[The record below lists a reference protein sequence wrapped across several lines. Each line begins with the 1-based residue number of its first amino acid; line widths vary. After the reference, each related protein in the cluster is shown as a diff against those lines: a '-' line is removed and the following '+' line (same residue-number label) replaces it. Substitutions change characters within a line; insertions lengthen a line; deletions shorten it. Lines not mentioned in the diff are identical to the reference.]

1 MKLATPSCLRLQLL
15 AGVLALLAASP
26 AGATDEPI
34 PGLVTDWS
42 LSQTAPVNDIDVE
55 RYPDAQL
62 QKFLQWQ
69 PVQSEPTGLVDVAH
83 LRQPFPGINS
93 YCVYARTTLH
103 AERKEMRAFTL
114 GCSGALSLY
123 LNGRVLF
130 RSQGD
135 GPGRDPSSSGS
146 LGWSNTIWLSLEEG
160 DNEVLLAV
168 SPTAAGWSFKG
179 RDLDAIYLHPAGTK
193 LWELSGLAEMPE
205 SVAYDAQRQVLY
217 TSNFVNNCICKLS
230 LDGHM
235 IASPWATDLKAPGGV
250 KFSRGK
256 LYTAERSGVAE
267 IDPDSGTVTQRFAL
281 EGAPFPNDLCLDES
295 GAIYVSDSQTNRIY
309 KITDGKA
316 ELWLQDAAINL
327 PNGLMV
333 TKEKLLVDVMSDGT
347 IKAVDL
353 ATKRVETYVTL
364 GDDKADP
371 ERTSRML
378 PHGALLDGLVSD
390 GKGGCLFSD
399 YFGRIFH
406 ADAAG
411 RKTLLLDRSGP
422 RQFCADF
429 EYVPDLGLLVIPSLF
444 EHRLTAYRIKVED
457 L

>member
-1 MKLATPSCLRLQLL
+1 MMLML
-15 AGVLALLAASP
+15 VLP
-26 AGATDEPI
+26 AGATAGSI

-42 LSQTAPVNDIDVE
+42 LSQTVPVNDIDVE

-69 PVQSEPTGLVDVAH
+69 PVKSGPTGLVDIAH
-83 LRQPFPGINS
+83 LRQPFPGTNS

-103 AERKEMRAFTL
+103 AGQKETRAFAF
-114 GCSGALSLY
+114 GYRGWLSLY
-123 LNGRVLF
+123 LNGHMVF
-130 RSQGD
+130 RGQEA
-135 GPGRDPSSSGS
+135 GPGCDPSSPGS
-146 LGWSNTIWLSLEEG
+146 LDWNNTIWLPLEPG
-160 DNEVLLAV
+160 DNELLLAV
-168 SPTAAGWSFKG
+168 SPSAAGWNFRG
-179 RDLDAIYLHPAGTK
+179 RDLDAIYLHPAVTK

-205 SVAYDAQRQVLY
+205 SVAYDPQRQVFY
-217 TSNFVNNCICKLS
+217 ASNFAGNCICKIS
-230 LDGHM
+230 LDGQM
-235 IASPWATDLKAPGGV
+235 IAPAWATGVNTPGGV
-250 KFSRGK
+250 KFFQGK
-256 LYTAERSGVAE
+256 LYVVERPGVAE
-267 IDPDSGTVTQRFAL
+267 IDPDRGAVTRRFAI
-281 EGAPFPNDLCLDES
+281 EGAPFLNDLGLDES
-295 GAIYVSDSQTNRIY
+295 GVIYVTDSQTNRVY

-353 ATKRVETYVTL
+353 ATKRVETVVTL
-364 GDDKADP
+364 GDDQADP
-371 ERTSRML
+371 ERTRRML

-399 YFGRIFH
+399 YFGRIFR

-444 EHRLTAYRIKVED
+444 EHRLTAYRVKMED